1 MSCCGQ
7 NRQRL
12 GDLDSN
18 QQMLGFFPADKRTP
32 RTPSLSLVYFEYIG
46 RTGLTVTGPI
56 TGKRYRFQNPG
67 AKIAVDSND
76 APSLAAVPNLRQTRS
91 P

>member
-12 GDLDSN
+12 SNLDSRR
-18 QQMLGFFPADKRTP
+18 QLLGPSPAQKRTSP
-32 RTPSLSLVYFEYIG
+32 RSLVYFEYVG
-46 RTGLTVTGPI
+46 KTGLTVIGPI
-56 TGKRYRFQNPG
+56 TGRKYRFPQPG

-76 APSLAAVPNLRQTRS
+76 APLLTTIPRLTQTHSL
-91 P
+91 

>member
-12 GDLDSN
+12 SNLDSRRK
-18 QQMLGFFPADKRTP
+18 MLGPSPAQKRT
-32 RTPSLSLVYFEYIG
+32 SLRSLVYFEYVG
-46 RTGLTVTGPI
+46 KTGLTVIGPT
-56 TGKRYRFQNPG
+56 TGKRYRFPKPG

-76 APSLAAVPNLRQTRS
+76 AALLTTIPRLMQTHSL
-91 P
+91 

>member
-12 GDLDSN
+12 SDFDSRR
-18 QQMLGFFPADKRTP
+18 QMVGPSPVQKRTSS
-32 RTPSLSLVYFEYIG
+32 RSLVYFEYVG
-46 RTGLTVTGPI
+46 KTGLTVIGPI
-56 TGKRYRFQNPG
+56 TGKQYRFPKPG

-76 APSLAAVPNLRQTRS
+76 APLLTTIPRLIQTHSL
-91 P
+91 

>member
-12 GDLDSN
+12 SDLDSRR
-18 QQMLGFFPADKRTP
+18 QMLGSSPAQKRTSP
-32 RTPSLSLVYFEYIG
+32 RSLVYFEYVG
-46 RTGLTVTGPI
+46 KTGLTVIGPI
-56 TGKRYRFQNPG
+56 TGKRYRFPKPG

-76 APSLAAVPNLRQTRS
+76 APLLTTIPRLMQTQSL
-91 P
+91 